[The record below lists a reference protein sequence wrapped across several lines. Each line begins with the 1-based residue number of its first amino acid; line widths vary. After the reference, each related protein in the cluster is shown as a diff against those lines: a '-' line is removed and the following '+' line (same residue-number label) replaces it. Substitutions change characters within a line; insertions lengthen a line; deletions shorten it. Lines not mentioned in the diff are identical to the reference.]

1 MYEIF
6 IASNGF
12 VLRVASQ
19 EDRIAFLNSQWHEL
33 SDAAISDAGMSVYES
48 FVGPHNTS
56 VAKYGSIVFIPP
68 PPPTEEDLFTQLRA
82 VRDAKLGDTDKY
94 LLADYPSSADSLA
107 AIRAYRQTLRDLPG
121 QEGAPWDGGGE
132 LTPWPEL
139 PAVQGV

>member
-1 MYEIF
+1 MYGIF

-12 VLRVASQ
+12 VLRVASHD
-19 EDRIAFLNSQWHEL
+19 DRIAFLNSQWHEL

>member
-1 MYEIF
+1 
-6 IASNGF
+6 
-12 VLRVASQ
+12 
-19 EDRIAFLNSQWHEL
+19 
-33 SDAAISDAGMSVYES
+33 MSVYES

-107 AIRAYRQTLRDLPG
+107 AVKAYRQTLRDLPG

>member
-1 MYEIF
+1 MYGIF

-12 VLRVASQ
+12 VLRVVSQ

-107 AIRAYRQTLRDLPG
+107 AIRAYRQTLRDLPA
-121 QEGAPWDGGGE
+121 QPGAPWDGGGE

>member
-1 MYEIF
+1 MYGIF

-19 EDRIAFLNSQWHEL
+19 EDRIKFFNKQWREL
-33 SDAAISDAGMSVYES
+33 SDTEILNAGISGYES

-56 VAKYGSIVFIPP
+56 ITEDGSIVFIPP
-68 PPPTEEDLFTQLRA
+68 PPPTDDELFTQLRA
-82 VRDAKLGDTDKY
+82 ARDAKLTATDKY
-94 LLADYPSSADSLA
+94 LLPDYPISADALSA
-107 AIRAYRQTLRDLPG
+107 VKAYRQTLRDLPG

>member
-1 MYEIF
+1 MYGIF

-12 VLRVASQ
+12 VLSVASQ

-56 VAKYGSIVFIPP
+56 DAKYGSIVFIPP

>member
-1 MYEIF
+1 MYGIF

-48 FVGPHNTS
+48 FVRPHNTS

>member
-1 MYEIF
+1 MYGIF

-19 EDRIAFLNSQWHEL
+19 DDRIAFLNSQWHEL

-139 PAVQGV
+139 SAVQGV